1 MNKKHNPQEVKSEK
15 LTIRLKAST
24 REKLQLLAENNG
36 LSQGNVLRSLL
47 ENAKTSIV
55 LKKDL

>member
-1 MNKKHNPQEVKSEK
+1 MNKKSNPQEVKSEK

>member
-15 LTIRLKAST
+15 LTIRLKESA

>member
-1 MNKKHNPQEVKSEK
+1 MNRKANPEEIKNQK
-15 LTIRLKAST
+15 LTIRLKASA